1 MCIFACKRC
10 EWYSPEE
17 VPIDRGCKLSA
28 IFQHISTCSHF
39 AAGTIQDLV
48 FDHPRKRSSSFDQ
61 VGFYG
66 HKVQYRWDIQKRFM
80 GVVSALLAPAD
91 AVLASMPP
99 AIVDALQTR
108 QDVDF
113 RKSRGVFKNRRPRT
127 STIKVEFVLD
137 PVHFC
142 CSAVEARAKAPNS
155 MANLLLR
162 NVGWHEHW
170 PN

>member
-1 MCIFACKRC
+1 MKSMFKNA
-10 EWYSPEE
+10 
-17 VPIDRGCKLSA
+17 A
-28 IFQHISTCSHF
+28 TNNSHF
-39 AAGTIQDLV
+39 AAGTIGNLV
-48 FDHPRKRSSSFDQ
+48 FDHPRKISSSFDQ

-66 HKVQYRWDIQKRFM
+66 HKVRYRWDIQKRFM
-80 GVVSALLAPAD
+80 GVVSVLLAAE

-113 RKSRGVFKNRRPRT
+113 RKSMGVFKNRRPRT
-127 STIKVEFVLD
+127 STIRVEFVLD

-162 NVGWHEHW
+162 NVGCHEHW